1 MESSQNISKFTKK
14 YKQSL
19 LISLLIS
26 IVTSIGLYILGK
38 DVSSFVVGSFPLLFT
53 IVYILFH
60 ESYFS
65 LLIPFVLCS
74 FLISLIMVNK
84 YTSTFLKTGSYVS
97 VILLTLASLFTIY
110 SIIASISYIR
120 SAINY
125 PSPQGKR
132 GIQGMQG
139 ERGNKATKLIK
150 EEDILYNELL
160 KYAQNDYRE
169 QIQVQNP
176 NKIFK
181 KDTNYLKNVF
191 VIEKIETLLYTSKGQ
206 EFIKEKRINMKT
218 CCDEQEYYKKI
229 IDPLREEIRNWF
241 IIFLKY
247 ENGRSILETEFLH
260 PNNIN
265 VYITSKDKNKGL
277 QSPYE
282 ELKNNTTWNW

>member
-65 LLIPFVLCS
+65 LLIPLIVCS
-74 FLISLIMVNK
+74 FLILIVIVNNF
-84 YTSTFLKTGSYVS
+84 SNIFIKTGNYVS
-97 VILLTLASLFTIY
+97 VILLTLASLLTVY
-110 SIIASISYIR
+110 SVIANISYIK
-120 SAINY
+120 SAINL
-125 PSPQGKR
+125 PSPQGNR
-132 GIQGMQG
+132 GKQGIQG
-139 ERGNKATKLIK
+139 ERGNKAMKLK
-150 EEDILYNELL
+150 KDEDILHIELL
-160 KYAQNDYRE
+160 KHAQNDYRE
-169 QIQVQNP
+169 QLQLHNP
-176 NKIFK
+176 NKIFN
-181 KDTNYLKNVF
+181 KDKNYLKNIF
-191 VIEKIETLLYTSKGQ
+191 ILQKIETLLYTSSGQ
-206 EFIKEKRINMKT
+206 EFMKEQKINMKT

-229 IDPLREEIRNWF
+229 IDPIRKEIKNWF
-241 IIFLKY
+241 VIFLKY

-265 VYITSKDKNKGL
+265 IYITSKDKDSERL
-277 QSPYE
+277 SPYV
-282 ELKNNTTWNW
+282 ELDNNTTWNW